1 MMLGLLVAGGAST
14 RFGRD
19 KATTPLL
26 ADGEPPQDSSPSPT
40 LAAHARAR
48 LEAAGLQ
55 VVVAARGRRLF
66 PDLPALDDG
75 PGGGPAAGLLGAAEA
90 YPDASF
96 VALACDLPA
105 VPSAL
110 LAWLGRCQ
118 ADLALPSWR
127 DAEGVERL
135 EPLCALYRPAALA
148 VLRARVE
155 AGRFDLHGLAEADGL
170 RVERV
175 DAELLAAFGAP
186 AELFLNVNRPA
197 DLLVFGRAFA
207 ALRRTLPD
215 SRGER

>member
-1 MMLGLLVAGGAST
+1 MILGLLVAGGASQ

-26 ADGEPPQDSSPSPT
+26 AGVAPSRDPFPVPT
-40 LAAHARAR
+40 LAAYARAR

-66 PDLPALDDG
+66 PELPAVDDG

-90 YPDASF
+90 YPETSF

-110 LAWLGRCQ
+110 LAWLGRRQ
-118 ADLALPSWR
+118 ADLALPSWH
-127 DAEGVERL
+127 DAEGAERL
-135 EPLCALYRPAALA
+135 EPLCALYRPAALT
-148 VLRARVE
+148 VMRARAL
-155 AGRFDLHGLAEADGL
+155 AGRFDLHGLADISGL

-175 DAELLAAFGAP
+175 GPELLSAFGTP
-186 AELFLNVNRPA
+186 AKLFLNVNRPA
-197 DLLVFGRAFA
+197 DLLTFAGAYA
-207 ALRRTLPD
+207 ALRHTLPD